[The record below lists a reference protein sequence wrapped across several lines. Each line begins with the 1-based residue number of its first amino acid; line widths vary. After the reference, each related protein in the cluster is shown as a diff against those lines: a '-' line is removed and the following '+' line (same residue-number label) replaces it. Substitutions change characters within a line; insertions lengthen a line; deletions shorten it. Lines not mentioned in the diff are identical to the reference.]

1 MKRRVG
7 GLYVIVD
14 PEAARGRDLV
24 TVAQAAVLGGADV
37 VQLRAKAMGGRALYE
52 AACAVRDI
60 CRAGGTIFI
69 VNDRADVAAAADAD
83 GVHVGQEDLPVAQ
96 ARQIV
101 GPDRIVGASAKT
113 VDLAVQAVR
122 AGADYLGV
130 GAMFASPTKPGSSV
144 IGPGCLREIRAAVQA
159 PIVGIGGVDAE
170 NARAVIQAGANGVAV
185 ITAVVGAEDV
195 EAAARKIKQAMSNEQ

>member
-1 MKRRVG
+1 MKRLVK

-24 TVAQAAVLGGADV
+24 GVTAAAVRGGADA
-37 VQLRAKAMGGRALYE
+37 VQLRAKGMGGRALYE
-52 AACAVRDI
+52 TACALREV
-60 CRAGGTIFI
+60 CRAGGAVFI

-96 ARQIV
+96 VRRAV
-101 GPDRIVGASAKT
+101 GPGRIVGASAKT

-122 AGADYLGV
+122 EGADYLGV

-144 IGPGCLREIRAAVQA
+144 IGPEGLREIRAAVRA
-159 PIVGIGGVDAE
+159 TIVGIGGVDAG
-170 NARAVIQAGANGVAV
+170 NAGLVMRAGADGVAV
-185 ITAVVGAEDV
+185 ISAVVGAEDV
-195 EAAARKIKQAMSNEQ
+195 EAAARRIKEAIRGMA

>member
-1 MKRRVG
+1 MKRLVK

-24 TVAQAAVLGGADV
+24 GVTEAAVRGGADV
-37 VQLRAKAMGGRALYE
+37 VQLRAKGMGGRALYE
-52 AACAVRDI
+52 TACALREV
-60 CRAGGTIFI
+60 CRAGGAAFI

-96 ARQIV
+96 ARRVV
-101 GPDRIVGASAKT
+101 GPGRIVGASAKT

-122 AGADYLGV
+122 EGADYLGV

-144 IGPGCLREIRAAVQA
+144 IGPEGLREVRAAVRA
-159 PIVGIGGVDAE
+159 PIVGIGGVDAG
-170 NARAVIQAGANGVAV
+170 NAGMVMEAGADGVAV
-185 ITAVVGAEDV
+185 ISAVVGAEDV
-195 EAAARKIKQAMSNEQ
+195 EEAARRIKEAIR